1 MSDKATPTKFA
12 TFLKDKKVD
21 PRRILT
27 VSHKLES
34 LQPEDRA
41 ILLSKRQVRNSEDKK
56 PTGETAKARS
66 GRPVTPRALEAALTG
81 KATVSGPSKTRIVRA
96 VNALLEQKKLE
107 KIDIRALF

>member
-1 MSDKATPTKFA
+1 MSNEATPTKFA

-41 ILLSKRQVRNSEDKK
+41 IRLGKRTARNSEDKK
-56 PTGETAKARS
+56 AAPDTRKARS
-66 GRPVTPRALEAALTG
+66 GRPVTERALDAAMTG
-81 KATVSGPSKTRIVRA
+81 KSVSGPSKTRIVRA

-107 KIDIRALF
+107 KIDLRALF